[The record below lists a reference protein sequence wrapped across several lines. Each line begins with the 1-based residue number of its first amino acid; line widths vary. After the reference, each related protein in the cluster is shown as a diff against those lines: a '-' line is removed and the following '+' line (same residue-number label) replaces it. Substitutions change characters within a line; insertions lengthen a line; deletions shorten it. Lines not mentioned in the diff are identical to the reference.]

1 MSAES
6 NFIEGLRAIATH
18 PGARGLNDDA
28 AVLEVAQG
36 ALVLT
41 HDMLIEGVHYL
52 PDDPPETVAWKLVAV
67 NMSDLA
73 AKGARPMGV
82 LLGFTLM
89 GDEAWDR
96 NFTAG
101 LKVALDHFAVPL
113 LGGDT
118 VAMPPDT
125 SGGAPR
131 ALGLT
136 AIGSA
141 PSCGAPSRAG
151 AKPGDLIFVSGSIGD
166 AGAGLA
172 LLQGEIETI
181 DAWARAALIDAY
193 RRPAPDLAL
202 GQALAPMVSAMADI
216 SDGLLIDADRMARA
230 SGCAICIDLD
240 AVPLSPAY
248 VAARGTAPANHLT
261 AATAGDD
268 YRLLFALAPAK
279 EVALKALAE
288 ATGTTLTRVGQC
300 EDGNGLKLRMEG
312 RDMPL
317 PERLGHEHDAAQKS
331 ARR

>member
-1 MSAES
+1 M
-6 NFIEGLRAIATH
+6 RAIATH

-28 AVLEVAQG
+28 AVLEVAHS

-41 HDMLIEGVHYL
+41 HDMLIESVHYL

-73 AKGARPMGV
+73 AKGATPMGV
-82 LLGFTLM
+82 LLGFTLT
-89 GDEAWDR
+89 GDDAWER

-125 SGGAPR
+125 AGAAPR
-131 ALGLT
+131 TLGLT

-151 AKPGDLIFVSGSIGD
+151 AKPGDRVFISGSIGD

-172 LLQGEIETI
+172 LLQGEIE
-181 DAWARAALIDAY
+181 AKEAARAALIDAY

-230 SGCAICIDLD
+230 SGCAIRIDLD
-240 AVPLSPAY
+240 AVSLSSAYIAAQGDDPASRL
-248 VAARGTAPANHLT
+248 A

-279 EVALKALAE
+279 EAALKALAE
-288 ATGTTLTRVGQC
+288 ATGAALTRVGQC
-300 EDGNGLKLRMEG
+300 ADGNGLKLRMEG

-317 PERLGHEHDAAQKS
+317 PERLGHEHDAAQKR
-331 ARR
+331 AHR